1 MLTLAQLQDHQDG
14 CTACAW
20 SCASTFL
27 PPPQQFRRCG
37 SWQYG
42 FGEKKEKIWL
52 NTIRLPSATG
62 LREPGRAQQQAAKTA
77 SWAETQGIGTV
88 DLQTKTFPPLT
99 SVMHPGCWRGG
110 PQPAGRACEGP
121 EDRRHHHKPSTNLR
135 EVLPRL
141 KPSGGCQPG

>member
-1 MLTLAQLQDHQDG
+1 MLTLAQSQDHQDG

-42 FGEKKEKIWL
+42 FGEKKEKILL
-52 NTIRLPSATG
+52 NTIRLPSAMG
-62 LREPGRAQQQAAKTA
+62 LREPGMAQQQAAKTT
-77 SWAETQGIGTV
+77 SWAESQGIGTA

-99 SVMHPGCWRGG
+99 SLTQPGCWHATGG
-110 PQPAGRACEGP
+110 TGP
-121 EDRRHHHKPSTNLR
+121 EDCRHHHKPSTNLGDL
-135 EVLPRL
+135 LPQL
-141 KPSGGCQPG
+141 KQSGGYQPG